1 MRLLLLFV
9 VLMVACPWP
18 VIAGSTL
25 FRGTGTMSSAGFL
38 PVKTEQFVA
47 TVVMGISNDDRLQ
60 IGYQAKFSD
69 GSKEQLALVL
79 TQTNPE
85 LPSGEAELRTHSGS
99 RHRGDGFLGVVG
111 SWSETDDGYLVK
123 FVKEDRSKLEIAI
136 DIENSPTKI
145 GGDLIPDVKVTI
157 TISDSA
163 PDDRGELTVNW
174 KILSRLDFNALMRDD
189 DNSADSLLEELF
201 AN

>member
-1 MRLLLLFV
+1 MRLSLLFIVFV
-9 VLMVACPWP
+9 VVCPWQ

-25 FRGTGTMSSAGFL
+25 LRGTGTVSSAGFL
-38 PVKTEQFVA
+38 PSRTEQFVA

-69 GSKEQLALVL
+69 GSKEQLAIVL
-79 TQTNPE
+79 TQTDPE
-85 LPSGEAELRTHSGS
+85 VPSGEAQLQTHSGS
-99 RHRGDGFLGVVG
+99 RHRGDGFSGMLGT
-111 SWSETDDGYLVK
+111 WSETDDGYRVK
-123 FVKEDRSKLEIAI
+123 FVKEDRSKLEIVI

-145 GGDLIPDVKVTI
+145 AGDLIPDMKVTI
-157 TISDSA
+157 TTSDSA
-163 PDDRGELTVNW
+163 PDDRSELTVNW

-189 DNSADSLLEELF
+189 DNSADSLLKELF